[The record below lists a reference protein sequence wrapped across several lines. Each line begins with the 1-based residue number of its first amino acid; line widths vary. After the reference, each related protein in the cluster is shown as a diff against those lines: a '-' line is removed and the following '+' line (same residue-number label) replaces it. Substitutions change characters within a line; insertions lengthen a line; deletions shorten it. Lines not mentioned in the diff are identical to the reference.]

1 MLGKEYPL
9 IEKKSVYELD
19 CMKKIIDVREFCAK
33 KEADNPYLTRAIVKN
48 NKVFCQSAKRVVVKY
63 ECEGNKDKY
72 CNDVE
77 VGCFLI
83 KEKLA
88 MRLKIAHQS
97 LLQNKVLNCH
107 FDIHSSKLEL

>member
-1 MLGKEYPL
+1 MDTHL
-9 IEKKSVYELD
+9 ISHPRIGFRGCGRSGSGL
-19 CMKKIIDVREFCAK
+19 
-33 KEADNPYLTRAIVKN
+33 IVKN